1 MLNIES
7 IDKTFDEGILIENVE
22 YNMGTN
28 DGKEFDRAIF
38 KGYKMHHGKKMMCFS
53 TNKLKA
59 LILNPSYVC
68 WYLECDDQKL
78 DIDTYEEA
86 TLAWESRIGERE

>member
-7 IDKTFDEGILIENVE
+7 VDKTFDEGILIEDVE

-38 KGYKMHHGKKMMCFS
+38 K
-53 TNKLKA
+53 
-59 LILNPSYVC
+59 
-68 WYLECDDQKL
+68 
-78 DIDTYEEA
+78 DIKCIMVK
-86 TLAWESRIGERE
+86 R